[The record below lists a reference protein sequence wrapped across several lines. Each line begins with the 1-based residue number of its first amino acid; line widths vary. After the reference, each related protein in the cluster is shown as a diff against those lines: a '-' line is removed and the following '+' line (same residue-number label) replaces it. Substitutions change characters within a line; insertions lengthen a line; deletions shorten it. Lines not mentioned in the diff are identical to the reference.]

1 MARELKQV
9 EAALAHDLNNF
20 LQVIMGNLEL
30 LRRRGEFVPEIVEAA
45 LKATRNA
52 AQLAD
57 RMVAIGRLQ
66 PHEPRALDVNHLAR
80 ELQPML
86 ERTLGD
92 AIRLELQLAADLRFA
107 FADPHALHV
116 ALVELATNA
125 RAAMQAGGRFG
136 VRTANAPDSLV
147 MIELVDTGG
156 GMSPEK
162 MASAFEPLLSSEA
175 GDRPPGLGLHIVNR
189 CISQAGGRVE
199 LTSTPSGTTVRLY
212 LPVAA

>member
-45 LKATRNA
+45 LKATRHA

-66 PHEPRALDVNHLAR
+66 PHEPRTVDVNHLVR

-92 AIRLELQLAADLRFA
+92 TIRIELKLASDLRFA

-125 RAAMQAGGRFG
+125 RAAMPGGGQFG

-147 MIELVDTGG
+147 MIELADTGK
-156 GMSPEK
+156 GMPPE
-162 MASAFEPLLSSEA
+162 MIARAFEPLLSSEA

-189 CISQAGGRVE
+189 CIRQAGGRVE
-199 LTSTPSGTTVRLY
+199 LTSGSSGTTVRLY